1 MSAQVGWYVRMHGR
15 VRWMPAL
22 AASLETQL
30 LAALTR
36 RLGER
41 ADILPAGDAVPVES
55 AAKRRQLAGGSYQ
68 R

>member
-1 MSAQVGWYVRMHGR
+1 
-15 VRWMPAL
+15 MPAL

-55 AAKRRQLAGGSYQ
+55 AAKRRQLAGVSYQ